1 MKEKEPEVFTDYE
14 IKPLTLSQRE
24 ECMNGA
30 MVTDTMFT
38 QVLKWIRFGLTKL
51 KGVAITEDNF
61 EEEVNKLGDLELY
74 DIAGD
79 IREQTQ
85 FPSKKKS

>member
-1 MKEKEPEVFTDYE
+1 MAKNEEVFTDYE
-14 IKPLTLSQRE
+14 IRSLTLSQRE

-30 MVTDTMFT
+30 LATDTMFT
-38 QVLKWIRFGLTKL
+38 QVLKWIRFGLLKL

-61 EEEVNKLGDLELY
+61 DDEVNKLGDMELY

-79 IREQTQ
+79 IREKTQ
-85 FPSKKKS
+85 FPDKKKS